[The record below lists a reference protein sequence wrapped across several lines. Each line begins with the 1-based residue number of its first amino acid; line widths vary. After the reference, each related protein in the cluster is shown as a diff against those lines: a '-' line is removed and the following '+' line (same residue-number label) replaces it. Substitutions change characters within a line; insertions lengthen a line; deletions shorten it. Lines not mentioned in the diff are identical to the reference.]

1 MLSGMKKMLY
11 ILLCVLLL
19 SGCFARPIEFAEIE
33 PREALAVTESLKS
46 VPDGKAVSDTAS
58 ISVEPYILPDEESR
72 VVLPK
77 VSGCGAGDLIN
88 ETIKSKI
95 ADCVRGFSEPVWSE
109 YSIKTNRGGILSMLV
124 QVYSLKDG
132 EQLAVLPLTFD
143 TETGDI
149 YNLSVYFDREGEQWR
164 YTLPEIVESQANRR
178 GITLLSD
185 LLPTKD
191 DQSYYILEE
200 SGDSKL
206 VLLFRPYEI
215 TTYAAGT
222 PQFFIPISEIRDYLS
237 SDSPLLRFL

>member
-1 MLSGMKKMLY
+1 
-11 ILLCVLLL
+11 
-19 SGCFARPIEFAEIE
+19 
-33 PREALAVTESLKS
+33 
-46 VPDGKAVSDTAS
+46 
-58 ISVEPYILPDEESR
+58 
-72 VVLPK
+72 
-77 VSGCGAGDLIN
+77 
-88 ETIKSKI
+88 
-95 ADCVRGFSEPVWSE
+95 
-109 YSIKTNRGGILSMLV
+109 MLV

-149 YNLSVYFDREGEQWR
+149 YNLSVFFDREGEQWR

-185 LLPTKD
+185 LLPTQD

-222 PQFFIPISEIRDYLS
+222 PQFFIPIGEIKDYLS
-237 SDSPLLRFL
+237 SNSPLLRLL